1 MLNIKKIDPAMRN
14 LFLLWF
20 AVIAFFTYMKGGEFL
35 SEQTFQSIAFVMP
48 ELGLLTLAMFAPLL
62 SGGFN
67 LAIIVIA
74 NVTSL
79 FGIAV
84 FHIFQVSDMSIGM
97 QGLMIA
103 VVFIASLL
111 IAMVCGLI
119 IGFMVSYVG
128 AHPILVT
135 LGMMTLL
142 KGVGII
148 ATSGRAVS
156 GVPEVLTFFGNST
169 IWAIPVP
176 LFIFVGIAILLHLF
190 MTRTTYGRYIYL
202 IGSNINAVYY
212 SGINTKRV
220 VMFIYILSSALAT
233 VAGYLMMARFNSSR
247 VGYGDAY
254 LLLTVLIAIL
264 GGTDPNG
271 GFGKVSTIAVALL
284 VLQTISTG
292 LNIMGTSQ
300 YLSMAMW
307 GLVLLGA
314 MSFKYV
320 KDHYKKKMYVKKAA
334 LATNKEN

>member
-1 MLNIKKIDPAMRN
+1 MLLNKKIDPAMRN
-14 LFLLWF
+14 LFILWF
-20 AVIAFFTYMKGGEFL
+20 IVIAFFTYMKGGEFL
-35 SEQTFQSIAFVMP
+35 SKQTFQSIAFVMP

-67 LAIIVIA
+67 LSIIVTA

-79 FGIAV
+79 FGIAI
-84 FHIFQVSDMSIGM
+84 FHIFQVSDMAIGM
-97 QGLMIA
+97 QCLMIG
-103 VVFIASLL
+103 VVFIASIL
-111 IAMVCGLI
+111 IAMLCGLF
-119 IGFMVSYVG
+119 IGYMVAYIG

-148 ATSGRAVS
+148 ATSGKAVS
-156 GVPEVLTFFGNST
+156 GVPEVLKFMGNET
-169 IWAIPVP
+169 ILQIPVP
-176 LFIFVGIAILLHLF
+176 LLIFILLAVLLHLF
-190 MTRTTYGRYIYL
+190 MTRTAYGRYIYM

-220 VMFIYILSSALAT
+220 VIFIYILSSALAT
-233 VAGYLMMARFNSSR
+233 FAGYLMMARFNSAR
-247 VGYGDAY
+247 IGYGDAY

-271 GFGKVSTIAVALL
+271 GFGKVSTVAIALL

-292 LNIMGTSQ
+292 LNIIGTSQ

-307 GLVLLGA
+307 GIVLLAA
-314 MSFKYV
+314 MSFKYL
-320 KDHYKKKMYVKKAA
+320 KDEYKKKQYIKKAA
-334 LATNKEN
+334 LATAVKS

>member
-1 MLNIKKIDPAMRN
+1 MLKIKKIDPAMRN

-35 SEQTFQSIAFVMP
+35 SKQTLQSIAFVMP

-79 FGIAV
+79 FGIAI
-84 FHIFQVSDMSIGM
+84 FHIFQVSQMSIGM
-97 QGLMIA
+97 QALMIA
-103 VVFIASLL
+103 LVFIASVLL
-111 IAMVCGLI
+111 AMLCGLI
-119 IGFMVSYVG
+119 IGYIVAYIG

-156 GVPEVLTFFGNST
+156 GVPEVLKYFGNAT
-169 IWAIPVP
+169 ILQIPVP
-176 LFIFVGIAILLHLF
+176 LYIFVIMAILLHLF
-190 MTRTTYGRYIYL
+190 MTRTTYGRYIYM
-202 IGSNINAVYY
+202 IGSNINAVYF

-220 VMFIYILSSALAT
+220 VIFIYILSSALAT
-233 VAGYLMMARFNSSR
+233 FAGYLMMARFNSSR

-307 GLVLLGA
+307 GVVLLAA
-314 MSFKYV
+314 MSFKYL
-320 KDHYKKKMYVKKAA
+320 KDQYKKKQYIKKAA
-334 LATNKEN
+334 AATAAQE